1 MTTADLATSVLTSAQ
16 QLATTIGAI
25 TSTQLATGKVD
36 PNVSAAGTQVNALVT
51 QIQTL
56 QTSVTDDA
64 SVIASLQQQLAAA
77 HAAATAMTPAVPT
90 TPAGTTQTYVSAPAT
105 MALMA
110 VSAIVGAAG
119 GYAGKSYLDK
129 QKGARE
135 AQVSEGRRRLPKP
148 RKTARE
154 EGAAQ

>member
-1 MTTADLATSVLTSAQ
+1 MSSALTSAQ
-16 QLATTIGAI
+16 QLAPTIGTI

-36 PNVSAAGTQVNALVT
+36 PNVSAAGTQINALVT
-51 QIQTL
+51 QNHRHFKRRL
-56 QTSVTDDA
+56 LDDA

-77 HAAATAMTPAVPT
+77 QAASTAMTPAPT
-90 TPAGTTQTYVSAPAT
+90 AASPAGTSQTYVSAPAT

-129 QKGARE
+129 KKGARE
-135 AQVSEGRRRLPKP
+135 VQASESKRRP
-148 RKTARE
+148 RKQLR
-154 EGAAQ
+154 EGAVE